1 MGLLIELVFRL
12 VFEIPLLRTIALTIV
27 PALLLL
33 RYVRSKDRLEPEP
46 PKLIWSLVGLG
57 GLSII
62 PAVLLELGGSA
73 VLTRGADTESIAFRV
88 IYWFVVV
95 GLSEELCKYVMLRL
109 RTWKSPEYNC
119 LFDGMV
125 YAVAVSAGFALVEN
139 VIYLIRYGASVVFI
153 RAIVS
158 IPAHICF
165 SVFMGVWYSA
175 AKKYQLQG
183 DTAKMRRS
191 RILAVALPA
200 LTHGLFDLIADSA
213 DVGLGLVI
221 FGAYVIAMFIV
232 SWRLIKK
239 LAERDEYIRSQGM
252 IPGA

>member
-1 MGLLIELVFRL
+1 MGLIIGLVFRL
-12 VFEIPLLRTIALTIV
+12 FFELPLLRTIALTIV

-62 PAVLLELGGSA
+62 PAVLLEMGGSA
-73 VLTRGADTESIAFRV
+73 ILIQAADTDSVLYRV

-95 GLSEELCKYVMLRL
+95 GLSEELSKYVMLRL
-109 RTWKSPEYNC
+109 RTWKSPDYNC

-139 VIYLIRYGASVVFI
+139 VIYLFRYGASVVFI
-153 RAIVS
+153 RAVVS

-175 AKKYQLQG
+175 AKKYQIQG
-183 DTAKMRRS
+183 VPGRMRRC
-191 RILAVALPA
+191 RRLAVLLPA
-200 LTHGLFDLIADSA
+200 LTHGLFDLIADSS
-213 DVGLGLVI
+213 DVGFGLII

-239 LAERDEYIRSQGM
+239 LASEDAFIHPYGSAS
-252 IPGA
+252 GA